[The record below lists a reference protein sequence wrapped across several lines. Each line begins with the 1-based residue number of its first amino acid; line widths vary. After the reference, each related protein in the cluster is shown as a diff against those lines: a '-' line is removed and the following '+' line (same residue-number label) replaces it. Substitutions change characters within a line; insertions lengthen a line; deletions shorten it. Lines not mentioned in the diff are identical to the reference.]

1 MQRNPRYYGDAPPDD
16 AYEYGG
22 YAYDS
27 EGGGGGGGYY
37 NYGATPP
44 QAYGAAPVSGYEC
57 HDFPAPLNNVEFRPS
72 ETCPRNF
79 VIFDQTY
86 HRSQVMFH
94 PSLAHKFGSPGF
106 DACGGGAPRADE
118 AGKSAYRDNDEE
130 TEDIDA
136 LLSSEE
142 EEEEEDEED
151 DDVVSTGRTLGRWA
165 GVSSQDTACSSQS
178 DSKSKNKQVS
188 SITAGGG
195 SGKRQKMKKMVKTLK
210 GIIPGGDRM
219 DTPAV
224 LDEAVKYLK
233 SLKVEAKKLGIK
245 HR

>member
-1 MQRNPRYYGDAPPDD
+1 MQRNPRYYCNAPPDD
-16 AYEYGG
+16 AYDYGG
-22 YAYDS
+22 FGYDS
-27 EGGGGGGGYY
+27 GVGGGSGDFY
-37 NYGATPP
+37 NYGAPP
-44 QAYGAAPVSGYEC
+44 PPPPPPPLGYGAPVSGYEYRE
-57 HDFPAPLNNVEFRPS
+57 FPAPLNNVEFKPS

-94 PSLAHKFGSPGF
+94 PSLANRFGSPGF
-106 DACGGGAPRADE
+106 DAYGGGAPRADE

-142 EEEEEDEED
+142 GEEED
-151 DDVVSTGRTLGRWA
+151 DDVVSTGRTPGGRA
-165 GVSSQDTACSSQS
+165 CGSSPDTACSSQS
-178 DSKSKNKQVS
+178 KSKKQVS
-188 SITAGGG
+188 ATTAGGG
-195 SGKRQKMKKMVKTLK
+195 GGGGKREKMKKMVKTLK

-233 SLKVEAKKLGIK
+233 SLKVEVKKLGIK
-245 HR
+245 HS